1 MGRARA
7 EIPLERNWEK
17 DKDSTQT
24 SMEKGREKGVGECR
38 GGREKGTDLPQNTY
52 TGLAEYDVNYA
63 ANDDEKVKDIP
74 GVTKITLHRSEGKAG
89 WGIKKD
95 C

>member
-1 MGRARA
+1 
-7 EIPLERNWEK
+7 
-17 DKDSTQT
+17 
-24 SMEKGREKGVGECR
+24 MEKGREKGGCAR
-38 GGREKGTDLPQNTY
+38 GGREEETDLPRNTY
-52 TGLAEYDVNYA
+52 TGLAEYDVYYA

-74 GVTKITLHRSEGKAG
+74 GVTKITLHRSGGKAG